1 MVKVTLFILAVIL
14 FFAGCSYSS
23 PYRPTKPN
31 ELIQDNY
38 ISVRAI
44 DNNWEID
51 KDYKGISWPHGLPI
65 LHLNKNNFTF
75 NIDFRTQPYRDGDY
89 IHKQLFEK
97 DSNIHDSDNK
107 ILALSEHSKAMGVTY
122 GRDWIPYIKGMRC
135 AGGVFSRSFGGNV
148 YSATSKNYSI
158 GCGYYDK
165 KFGKRILNISYRYY
179 GGTGDTKLQ
188 GSQDEK
194 NITPKEA
201 EEELKEALKE
211 ILQTLHIKRFD
222 KEKMIQEGLYHPERK
237 FESTKW

>member
-1 MVKVTLFILAVIL
+1 MVKVTLFILAAIL
-14 FFAGCSYSS
+14 FFAGCSYSA

-38 ISVRAI
+38 ISIRAI

-51 KDYKGISWPHGLPI
+51 SDYKGSVMPYGFPGLY
-65 LHLNKNNFTF
+65 LHKNNFTF
-75 NIDFRTQPYRDGDY
+75 DIVFRTQPYRDGVVNR
-89 IHKQLFEK
+89 QLFDK
-97 DSNIHDSDNK
+97 DSSIDDSDVHEDP
-107 ILALSEHSKAMGVTY
+107 ISERSRAMGVTY
-122 GRDWIPYIKGMRC
+122 EKGWIPYIKGMRC
-135 AGGVFSRSFGGNV
+135 AGGVFSRSFGGSI
-148 YSATSKNYSI
+148 YSATSKNYNI

-165 KFGKRILNISYRYY
+165 KYGKRILDISYRYY

-194 NITPKEA
+194 NITPKQA

-211 ILQTLHIKRFD
+211 ILKTLHIKRFD
-222 KEKMIQEGLYHPERK
+222 KERMIQKGLYHPERK

>member
-1 MVKVTLFILAVIL
+1 MNA
-14 FFAGCSYSS
+14 CSYSS

-31 ELIQDNY
+31 EILESKYLIHKVPD
-38 ISVRAI
+38 IS
-44 DNNWEID
+44 WEITKSYD
-51 KDYKGISWPHGLPI
+51 RNKWKYEEGTAGISKQSKGFDYEIHI
-65 LHLNKNNFTF
+65 
-75 NIDFRTQPYRDGDY
+75 RTQPYRDGVVNR
-89 IHKQLFEK
+89 QLFDK
-97 DSNIHDSDNK
+97 DSLIDDSDVHEDS
-107 ILALSEHSKAMGVTY
+107 ISERSRAMGVTY
-122 GRDWIPYIKGMRC
+122 EKGWISYIKGMRC

-222 KEKMIQEGLYHPERK
+222 KERMIQEGLYHPERK

>member
-1 MVKVTLFILAVIL
+1 MVKVTLFILAAIL
-14 FFAGCSYSS
+14 FFTGCSYSS

-51 KDYKGISWPHGLPI
+51 SDYKGSVMPYGFPGLY
-65 LHLNKNNFTF
+65 LHKNNFTF
-75 NIDFRTQPYRDGDY
+75 DIVFRTQPYRDGEIY
-89 IHKQLFEK
+89 QLLFDK
-97 DSNIHDSDNK
+97 NAQYWDSDK
-107 ILALSEHSKAMGVTY
+107 IPEIYDK
-122 GRDWIPYIKGMRC
+122 RDKEQGISYKKGWVAYIQGMKC
-135 AGGVFSRSFGGNV
+135 LGNVFSRSFGGNA
-148 YSATSKNYSI
+148 YSATSKNYNI
-158 GCGYYDK
+158 LCGYYDK
-165 KFGKRILNISYRYY
+165 QEGKRILEISYRYY
-179 GGTGDTKLQ
+179 GGIGDTKLQ

-211 ILQTLHIKRFD
+211 ILQTLHIKCFD

-237 FESTKW
+237 FKSTKW